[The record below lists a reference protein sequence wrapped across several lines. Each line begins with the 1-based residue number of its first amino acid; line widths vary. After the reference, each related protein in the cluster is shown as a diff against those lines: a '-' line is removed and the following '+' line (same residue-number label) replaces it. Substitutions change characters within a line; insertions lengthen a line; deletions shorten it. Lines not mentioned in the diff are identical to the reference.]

1 MQTALPHETLLWIG
15 FNIFVIIMLAI
26 DLGVFNR
33 EAHRITIKE
42 SLIWT
47 AVWIILALLFNVG
60 LLIYADTDLAL
71 QYLSGYLIEKSL
83 SMDNLFVF
91 LMIFSYFGVPNRYQH
106 KVLFWGILGA
116 LIFRALFIFAG
127 VALINRFHW
136 IIYVLGF
143 FLLYTGFRM
152 AVQKDAEV
160 DPEKNPVLK
169 LARRIFPVTQRYHG
183 DHFFTRSGG
192 KLFATPL
199 FIVLLVIETTDVMFA
214 VDSIP
219 AILAISRDPFIVY
232 SSNVFAILGLR
243 AMFFALAG
251 IMQLFEYLHYGL
263 SAILVFVGLKMLL
276 SEWIHLPVWIAL
288 LVIAV
293 ILIGTIV
300 VSVIHGKHQLR
311 REQPE
316 PASQP
321 QSSSQ
326 ASETSGYEEE

>member
-1 MQTALPHETLLWIG
+1 MHTALPHETLLWIA

-26 DLGVFNR
+26 DLGIFNR
-33 EAHRITIKE
+33 EAHRITIRE

-60 LLIYADTDLAL
+60 IWLYSDTELAL

-91 LMIFSYFGVPNRYQH
+91 LVIFGYFGVPKRYQH

-116 LIFRALFIFAG
+116 LIFRAIFIFAG

-136 IIYVLGF
+136 VIYVLGL

-152 AVQKDAEV
+152 AFQKDEEV

-169 LARRIFPVTQRYHG
+169 LARRIFPLTQSYRG
-183 DHFFTRSGG
+183 DHFFTRLDGRI
-192 KLFATPL
+192 FATPL
-199 FIVLLVIETTDVMFA
+199 FVVLLVIETTDVMFA

-243 AMFFALAG
+243 ALFFALAG

-263 SAILVFVGLKMLL
+263 AAILVFVGIKMLL
-276 SEWIHLPVWIAL
+276 SEWLHIPVWIAL

-293 ILIGTIV
+293 ILTFTIV
-300 VSVIHGKHQLR
+300 VSVIHGKHTLGQD
-311 REQPE
+311 QPA

-321 QSSSQ
+321 QSASQ
-326 ASETSGYEEE
+326 MMETSGYEDK